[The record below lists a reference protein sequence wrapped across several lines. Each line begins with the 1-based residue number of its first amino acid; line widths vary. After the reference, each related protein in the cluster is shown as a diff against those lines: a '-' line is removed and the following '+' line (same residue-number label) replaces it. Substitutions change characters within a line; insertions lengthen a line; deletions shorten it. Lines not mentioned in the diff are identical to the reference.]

1 MKLVMNNEVLNLDDL
16 NTFNRKVIYC
26 NSPNIRLTDCMNIR
40 YCTYLCYKGGHY
52 CSRRMTLFEITILV
66 HMQIG
71 IDYYC
76 CTKFRSDII

>member
-1 MKLVMNNEVLNLDDL
+1 MGNQEVHMPQLNA
-16 NTFNRKVIYC
+16 NRM
-26 NSPNIRLTDCMNIR
+26 IRLTDCMNIR